1 MSGGFFNV
9 ICPKMTNEL
18 APREISG
25 AAGTIWQVM
34 VTAGILFITLI
45 PISIINPTP
54 DPKKPDV
61 FPNSDDYYKTIWYI
75 VFSCPILFAV
85 LQLVLIL
92 IFFNYDSPNIL
103 KQNNDDIKLRELFAK
118 IYTSSVIE
126 DRIDEIQVVGT
137 NTENLSPEDE
147 KLDSYSSVFCSSYYG
162 RASMVGCLM
171 AVF

>member
-1 MSGGFFNV
+1 M
-9 ICPKMTNEL
+9 
-18 APREISG
+18 
-25 AAGTIWQVM
+25 
-34 VTAGILFITLI
+34 
-45 PISIINPTP
+45 
-54 DPKKPDV
+54 
-61 FPNSDDYYKTIWYI
+61 
-75 VFSCPILFAV
+75 
-85 LQLVLIL
+85 VLIL

-103 KQNNDDIKLRELFAK
+103 KQNNDDVKLRELFAK

>member
-1 MSGGFFNV
+1 MIVAIFVKNILLHNQHLIKIYPNCQSGQN
-9 ICPKMTNEL
+9 L
-18 APREISG
+18 
-25 AAGTIWQVM
+25 
-34 VTAGILFITLI
+34 
-45 PISIINPTP
+45 
-54 DPKKPDV
+54 
-61 FPNSDDYYKTIWYI
+61 
-75 VFSCPILFAV
+75 FSCPILFAV
-85 LQLVLIL
+85 LQMVLIL

-103 KQNNDDIKLRELFAK
+103 KQNNDDLKLRELFAK

>member
-9 ICPKMTNEL
+9 ICPKMANEL

-85 LQLVLIL
+85 LQMVLIL

-103 KQNNDDIKLRELFAK
+103 KQNNDDVKLRELFAK